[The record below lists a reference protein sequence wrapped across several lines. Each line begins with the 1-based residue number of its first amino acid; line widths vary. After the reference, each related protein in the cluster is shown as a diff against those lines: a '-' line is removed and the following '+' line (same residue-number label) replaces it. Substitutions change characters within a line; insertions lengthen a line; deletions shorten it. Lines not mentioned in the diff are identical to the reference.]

1 LRKALTCPGEP
12 PTLLSVPSILRSRA
26 ALVVMLGAF
35 LIPIGMSSLR
45 GLTHVLTC
53 DEAVT
58 TPFTLIV
65 PDEGD
70 PTVVSSTI
78 IERGQ
83 EAGLCGGLF
92 VNPQARAEGSRRV
105 AMTLPIENRT
115 EFPWQGTVKLVLGN
129 ITIPVDIGEIAAGER
144 ESDTVHL
151 DLDPGSHEISG
162 SLLIGP

>member
-1 LRKALTCPGEP
+1 VEALTSPFRL
-12 PTLLSVPSILRSRA
+12 PTLNTVPSILRSRI

-53 DEAVT
+53 RQQVAS
-58 TPFTLIV
+58 PFTLIV
-65 PDEGD
+65 PDRGA

-78 IERGQ
+78 IERGG

-92 VNPQARAEGSRRV
+92 VNPQARAETSGRV

-115 EFPWQGTVKLVLGN
+115 KYRWQGTVRLVLGKT
-129 ITIPVDIGEIAAGER
+129 TIPIGIGEVPAGAT
-144 ESDTVHL
+144 ESDTVVL
-151 DLDPGSHEISG
+151 RLDPGSHEISG

>member
-1 LRKALTCPGEP
+1 LTCPGVP
-12 PTLLSVPSILRSRA
+12 PTLLRVPSILRSRA
-26 ALVVMLGAF
+26 ALVVLLGAF

-53 DEAVT
+53 DEEVT

-65 PDEGD
+65 PEEGD
-70 PTVVSSTI
+70 PTVVSSTT

-92 VNPQARAEGSRRV
+92 VNPQARAEGSRQV

-115 EFPWQGTVKLVLGN
+115 EFPWQGTVKLVLGD
-129 ITIPVDIGEIAAGER
+129 ITIPVDIGEIPAGQKG
-144 ESDTVHL
+144 SDTVHL

>member
-1 LRKALTCPGEP
+1 LIPSSADTVK
-12 PTLLSVPSILRSRA
+12 VPSILRSRA
-26 ALVVMLGAF
+26 ALAVMLGAF

-53 DEAVT
+53 DDEVT
-58 TPFTLIV
+58 TPFTLVV
-65 PDEGD
+65 PERGE
-70 PTVVSSTI
+70 PTVVSSTT

-83 EAGLCGGLF
+83 EGGLCGGLF
-92 VNPQARAEGSRRV
+92 VNPEAEAEGPGRV
-105 AMTLPIENRT
+105 AMTLPIQNRT
-115 EFPWQGTVKLVLGN
+115 EFPWQGTVKLVLGD
-129 ITIPVDIGEIAAGER
+129 ITVPVGIGEIPAGET

>member
-1 LRKALTCPGEP
+1 MIP
-12 PTLLSVPSILRSRA
+12 PAADTVKVPSILRSRA
-26 ALVVMLGAF
+26 ALAVMLGAF

-53 DEAVT
+53 DEEVT

-65 PDEGD
+65 PERGE
-70 PTVVSSTI
+70 PTVVSSSV

-83 EAGLCGGLF
+83 ESGLCGGLF
-92 VNPQARAEGSRRV
+92 VNPQAQAEGPRQV
-105 AMTLPIENRT
+105 AMILPIENRT
-115 EFPWQGTVKLVLGN
+115 DFPWQGTVKLVLGD
-129 ITIPVDIGEIAAGER
+129 ITVPVGIGEIPAGET

>member
-1 LRKALTCPGEP
+1 VN
-12 PTLLSVPSILRSRA
+12 VPSILRSRA
-26 ALVVMLGAF
+26 ALAVMLGAF

-53 DEAVT
+53 DDEVT

-65 PDEGD
+65 PERGE

-83 EAGLCGGLF
+83 EGGLCGGLF
-92 VNPQARAEGSRRV
+92 VNPQARAEGTGRV
-105 AMTLPIENRT
+105 AMTLPIQNRT
-115 EFPWQGTVKLVLGN
+115 EFPWQGTVKLVLGD
-129 ITIPVDIGEIAAGER
+129 ITVPVGIGEIPAGKT